1 MNFAQ
6 RYLDTDCGS
15 YEEMQQRLKLRI
27 PEKFNFAFD
36 IVDEYARLCPE
47 KRALVWC
54 NDKGEEKQ
62 FSFGEISRLSKKL
75 AASLYK
81 MGIRKGDFVMLIMKR
96 RAEYWIT
103 YPALHRLGAVA
114 IPATHMLTKKD
125 VVYRNNA
132 AGVKMIIAAQDEN
145 ILEHV
150 DAAMADSPTLE
161 HRVLLGGAREGWE
174 SFDELLSEGDEGF
187 VPPVRAGGD
196 DPMLMFFTSGTT
208 GMPKMVLHDFNY
220 PLGHIITA
228 VYWHKVLDDG
238 LHISVADTGWAKCGW
253 GKCYGQW
260 IAGSAQFVYDYD
272 GKFNPMNLITAVS
285 RHGVN
290 TFCAPP
296 TIYRSLVKQDLS
308 EIDFSSFTHFTTAGE
323 PLNPE
328 VFRRWREISGHRI
341 FEAFGQSEGTPI
353 LGTYYFMEP
362 KEGSTGKPNPLLNVD
377 LVDEQGNSIGTGE
390 EGLIVLRVGDGK
402 PAGLFCGYYKDP
414 EATREAFDSDGW
426 YHTGDLART
435 DKDGHYYI
443 CGRCKSV
450 IVTTNG
456 KNVYPEELES
466 MLLKEN
472 AVKECIVTGAE
483 DERGNTI
490 VYARIFPDL
499 KAIGATYG
507 NRNITDK
514 EISKAVSE
522 AVKSVNSQVVSYK
535 SIKRFEIVD
544 KEFKKTTT
552 SKIKRNQ

>member
-174 SFDELLSEGDEGF
+174 SFDELLSEGNEGF

-414 EATREAFDSDGW
+414 EKTAEVWKNGL
-426 YHTGDLART
+426 YYTGDVAWR
-435 DKDGHYYI
+435 DEEGFYYFI
-443 CGRCKSV
+443 GRSDDVIKSSGYRIGPFEV
-450 IVTTNG
+450 ESALMEHPAV
-456 KNVYPEELES
+456 LEC
-466 MLLKEN
+466 
-472 AVKECIVTGAE
+472 AVTGVPDIDGDRGQLVKATVALVKGWE
-483 DERGNTI
+483 PTDELKKELQNHVKRITAPYKYPRIIEFVEEIDKTI
-490 VYARIFPDL
+490 SGKMKR
-499 KAIGATYG
+499 KAI
-507 NRNITDK
+507 RERD
-514 EISKAVSE
+514 E
-522 AVKSVNSQVVSYK
+522 
-535 SIKRFEIVD
+535 
-544 KEFKKTTT
+544 KK
-552 SKIKRNQ
+552 

>member
-75 AASLYK
+75 ADSLYK

-174 SFDELLSEGDEGF
+174 SFDELLSEGDEDF

-196 DPMLMFFTSGTT
+196 DPMLTFFTSGTT

-414 EATREAFDSDGW
+414 EKTAEVWKNGL
-426 YHTGDLART
+426 YYTGDVAWRDEEGFYYFIGRSDDVIKSSGYRIGPFEVESALMEHPAVLECAVT
-435 DKDGHYYI
+435 GVPDIDGDR
-443 CGRCKSV
+443 GQLVKATV
-450 IVTTNG
+450 ALVKGWEPT
-456 KNVYPEELES
+456 EELK
-466 MLLKEN
+466 KELQN
-472 AVKECIVTGAE
+472 HVKRITAPYKYPRIIEFVEEI
-483 DERGNTI
+483 DKTI
-490 VYARIFPDL
+490 SGKMKR
-499 KAIGATYG
+499 KAI
-507 NRNITDK
+507 RERD
-514 EISKAVSE
+514 E
-522 AVKSVNSQVVSYK
+522 
-535 SIKRFEIVD
+535 
-544 KEFKKTTT
+544 KK
-552 SKIKRNQ
+552 

>member
-161 HRVLLGGAREGWE
+161 HRVLLGGVREGWE

-308 EIDFSSFTHFTTAGE
+308 QIDFSSFTHFTTAGE

-414 EATREAFDSDGW
+414 EKTAEVWKNGL
-426 YHTGDLART
+426 YYTGDVAWRDEEGFYYFIGRSDDVIKSSGYRIGPFEVESALMEHPAVLECAVT
-435 DKDGHYYI
+435 GVPDIDGDR
-443 CGRCKSV
+443 GQLVKATV
-450 IVTTNG
+450 ALVKGWEPT
-456 KNVYPEELES
+456 EELK
-466 MLLKEN
+466 KELQN
-472 AVKECIVTGAE
+472 HVKRITAPYKYPRIIEFVEEI
-483 DERGNTI
+483 DKTI
-490 VYARIFPDL
+490 SGKMKR
-499 KAIGATYG
+499 KAI
-507 NRNITDK
+507 RERD
-514 EISKAVSE
+514 E
-522 AVKSVNSQVVSYK
+522 
-535 SIKRFEIVD
+535 
-544 KEFKKTTT
+544 KK
-552 SKIKRNQ
+552 

>member
-75 AASLYK
+75 ADSLYK

-328 VFRRWREISGHRI
+328 VFRRWREMSGHRI
-341 FEAFGQSEGTPI
+341 FEAFGQSEGTPK

-414 EATREAFDSDGW
+414 EKTAEVWKNGL
-426 YHTGDLART
+426 YYTGDVAWR
-435 DKDGHYYI
+435 DEEGFYYFI
-443 CGRCKSV
+443 GRSDDVIKSSGYRIGPFEV
-450 IVTTNG
+450 ESALMEHPAV
-456 KNVYPEELES
+456 LEC
-466 MLLKEN
+466 
-472 AVKECIVTGAE
+472 AVTGVPDIDGDRGQLVKATVALVKGWE
-483 DERGNTI
+483 PTDELKKELQNHVKRITAPYKYPRIIEFVEEIDKTI
-490 VYARIFPDL
+490 SGKMKR
-499 KAIGATYG
+499 KAI
-507 NRNITDK
+507 RERD
-514 EISKAVSE
+514 E
-522 AVKSVNSQVVSYK
+522 
-535 SIKRFEIVD
+535 
-544 KEFKKTTT
+544 KK
-552 SKIKRNQ
+552 

>member
-15 YEEMQQRLKLRI
+15 YDEMQQRLKLRI
-27 PEKFNFAFD
+27 PKKFNFAFD

-308 EIDFSSFTHFTTAGE
+308 EMDFSSFTHFTTAGE

-414 EATREAFDSDGW
+414 EKTAEVWKNGL
-426 YHTGDLART
+426 YYTGDVAWR
-435 DKDGHYYI
+435 DEEGFYYFI
-443 CGRCKSV
+443 GRSDDVIKSSGYRIGPFEV
-450 IVTTNG
+450 ESALMEHPAV
-456 KNVYPEELES
+456 LEC
-466 MLLKEN
+466 
-472 AVKECIVTGAE
+472 AVTGVPDIDGDRGQLVKATVALVKGWE
-483 DERGNTI
+483 PTDELKKELQNHVKRITAPYKYPRIIEFVEEIDKTI
-490 VYARIFPDL
+490 SGKMKR
-499 KAIGATYG
+499 KAI
-507 NRNITDK
+507 RERD
-514 EISKAVSE
+514 E
-522 AVKSVNSQVVSYK
+522 
-535 SIKRFEIVD
+535 
-544 KEFKKTTT
+544 KK
-552 SKIKRNQ
+552 

>member
-27 PEKFNFAFD
+27 PENFNFAFD

-150 DAAMADSPTLE
+150 DAAMADSSTLE
-161 HRVLLGGAREGWE
+161 HRVLLGGVREGWE

-414 EATREAFDSDGW
+414 EKTAEVWKNGL
-426 YHTGDLART
+426 YYTGDVAWRDEEGFYYFIGRSDDVIKSSGYRIGPFEVESALMEHPAVLECAVT
-435 DKDGHYYI
+435 GVPDIDGDR
-443 CGRCKSV
+443 GQLVKATV
-450 IVTTNG
+450 ALVKGWEPT
-456 KNVYPEELES
+456 EELK
-466 MLLKEN
+466 KELQN
-472 AVKECIVTGAE
+472 HVKRITAPYKYPRIIEFVEEI
-483 DERGNTI
+483 DKTI
-490 VYARIFPDL
+490 SGKMKR
-499 KAIGATYG
+499 KAI
-507 NRNITDK
+507 RERD
-514 EISKAVSE
+514 E
-522 AVKSVNSQVVSYK
+522 
-535 SIKRFEIVD
+535 
-544 KEFKKTTT
+544 KK
-552 SKIKRNQ
+552 

>member
-27 PEKFNFAFD
+27 PENFNFAFD

-62 FSFGEISRLSKKL
+62 FSFGEISLLSKKL
-75 AASLYK
+75 ADSLYK

-161 HRVLLGGAREGWE
+161 HRVLLGGVREGWE

-187 VPPVRAGGD
+187 VPPERAGGD

-414 EATREAFDSDGW
+414 EKTAEVWKNGL
-426 YHTGDLART
+426 YYTGDVAWR
-435 DKDGHYYI
+435 DEEGFYYFI
-443 CGRCKSV
+443 GRSDDVIKSSGYRIGPFEV
-450 IVTTNG
+450 ESALMEHPAV
-456 KNVYPEELES
+456 LEC
-466 MLLKEN
+466 
-472 AVKECIVTGAE
+472 AVTGVPDIDGDRGQLVKATVALVKGWE
-483 DERGNTI
+483 PTDELKKELQNHVKRITAPYKYPRIIEFVEEIDKTI
-490 VYARIFPDL
+490 SGKMKR
-499 KAIGATYG
+499 KAI
-507 NRNITDK
+507 RERD
-514 EISKAVSE
+514 E
-522 AVKSVNSQVVSYK
+522 
-535 SIKRFEIVD
+535 
-544 KEFKKTTT
+544 KK
-552 SKIKRNQ
+552 

>member
-27 PEKFNFAFD
+27 PENFNFAFD

-62 FSFGEISRLSKKL
+62 FSFGEISRLSKRL

-81 MGIRKGDFVMLIMKR
+81 MGIRKGDFVMIIMKR

-161 HRVLLGGAREGWE
+161 HRVLLGGVREGWE

-308 EIDFSSFTHFTTAGE
+308 QIDFSSFTHFTTAGE

-414 EATREAFDSDGW
+414 EKTAEVWKNGL
-426 YHTGDLART
+426 YYTGDVAWR
-435 DKDGHYYI
+435 DEEGFYYFI
-443 CGRCKSV
+443 GRSDDVIKSSGYRIGPFEV
-450 IVTTNG
+450 ESALMEHPAV
-456 KNVYPEELES
+456 LEC
-466 MLLKEN
+466 
-472 AVKECIVTGAE
+472 AVTGVPDIDGDRGQLVKATVALVKGWE
-483 DERGNTI
+483 PTDELKKELQNHVKRITAPYKYPRIIEFVEEIDKTI
-490 VYARIFPDL
+490 SGKMKR
-499 KAIGATYG
+499 KAI
-507 NRNITDK
+507 RERDEQK
-514 EISKAVSE
+514 
-522 AVKSVNSQVVSYK
+522 
-535 SIKRFEIVD
+535 
-544 KEFKKTTT
+544 
-552 SKIKRNQ
+552 

>member
-414 EATREAFDSDGW
+414 EKTAEVWKNGF
-426 YHTGDLART
+426 YYTGDVAWR
-435 DKDGHYYI
+435 DEEGFYYFI
-443 CGRCKSV
+443 GRSDDVIKSSGYRIGPFEV
-450 IVTTNG
+450 ESALMEHPAV
-456 KNVYPEELES
+456 LEC
-466 MLLKEN
+466 
-472 AVKECIVTGAE
+472 AVTGVPDIEGDRGQLVKATVALVKGWE
-483 DERGNTI
+483 PTDELKKELQNHVKRITAPYKYPRIIEFVEEIDKTI
-490 VYARIFPDL
+490 SGKMKR
-499 KAIGATYG
+499 KAI
-507 NRNITDK
+507 RERD
-514 EISKAVSE
+514 E
-522 AVKSVNSQVVSYK
+522 
-535 SIKRFEIVD
+535 
-544 KEFKKTTT
+544 KK
-552 SKIKRNQ
+552 

>member
-75 AASLYK
+75 ADSLYK

-174 SFDELLSEGDEGF
+174 SFDELLSEGDEDF

-308 EIDFSSFTHFTTAGE
+308 QIDFSSFTHFTTAGE

-377 LVDEQGNSIGTGE
+377 LVDEKGNSIGTGE

-414 EATREAFDSDGW
+414 EKTAEVWKNGL
-426 YHTGDLART
+426 YYTGDVAWR
-435 DKDGHYYI
+435 DEEGFYYFI
-443 CGRCKSV
+443 GRSDDVIKSSGYRIGPFEV
-450 IVTTNG
+450 ESALMEHPAVLECAVTGVPDIEGDRGQLVKATVALVKG
-456 KNVYPEELES
+456 WEPTEELK
-466 MLLKEN
+466 KELQN
-472 AVKECIVTGAE
+472 HVKRITAPYKYPRIIEFVEEI
-483 DERGNTI
+483 DKTI
-490 VYARIFPDL
+490 SGKMKR
-499 KAIGATYG
+499 KAI
-507 NRNITDK
+507 RERD
-514 EISKAVSE
+514 E
-522 AVKSVNSQVVSYK
+522 
-535 SIKRFEIVD
+535 
-544 KEFKKTTT
+544 KK
-552 SKIKRNQ
+552 

>member
-75 AASLYK
+75 ADSLYK

-377 LVDEQGNSIGTGE
+377 LVDEKGNSIGTGE

-414 EATREAFDSDGW
+414 EKTAEVWKNGL
-426 YHTGDLART
+426 YYTGDVAWR
-435 DKDGHYYI
+435 DEEGFYYFI
-443 CGRCKSV
+443 GRSDDVIKSSGYRIGPFEV
-450 IVTTNG
+450 ESALMEHPAVLECAVTGVPDIEGDRGQLVKATVALVKG
-456 KNVYPEELES
+456 WEPTEELK
-466 MLLKEN
+466 KELQN
-472 AVKECIVTGAE
+472 HVKRITAPYKYPRIIEFVEEI
-483 DERGNTI
+483 DKTI
-490 VYARIFPDL
+490 SGKMKR
-499 KAIGATYG
+499 KAI
-507 NRNITDK
+507 RERD
-514 EISKAVSE
+514 E
-522 AVKSVNSQVVSYK
+522 
-535 SIKRFEIVD
+535 
-544 KEFKKTTT
+544 KK
-552 SKIKRNQ
+552 

>member
-150 DAAMADSPTLE
+150 DAAMTDSPTLE

-414 EATREAFDSDGW
+414 EKTAEVWKNGL
-426 YHTGDLART
+426 YYTGDVAWR
-435 DKDGHYYI
+435 DEEGFYYFI
-443 CGRCKSV
+443 GRSDDVIKSSGYRIGPFEV
-450 IVTTNG
+450 ESALMEHPAV
-456 KNVYPEELES
+456 LEC
-466 MLLKEN
+466 
-472 AVKECIVTGAE
+472 AVTGVPDIDGDRGQLVKATVALVKGWE
-483 DERGNTI
+483 PTDELKKELQNHVKRITAPYKYPRIIEFVEEIDKTI
-490 VYARIFPDL
+490 SGKMKR
-499 KAIGATYG
+499 KAI
-507 NRNITDK
+507 RERD
-514 EISKAVSE
+514 E
-522 AVKSVNSQVVSYK
+522 
-535 SIKRFEIVD
+535 
-544 KEFKKTTT
+544 KK
-552 SKIKRNQ
+552 

>member
-260 IAGSAQFVYDYD
+260 IAGSAQFVYDYV

-414 EATREAFDSDGW
+414 EKTAEVWKNGL
-426 YHTGDLART
+426 YYTGDVAWR
-435 DKDGHYYI
+435 DEEGFYYFI
-443 CGRCKSV
+443 GRSDDVIKSSGYRIGPFEV
-450 IVTTNG
+450 ESALMEHPAV
-456 KNVYPEELES
+456 LEC
-466 MLLKEN
+466 
-472 AVKECIVTGAE
+472 AVTGVPDIDGDRGQLVKATVALVKGWE
-483 DERGNTI
+483 PTDELKKELQNHVKRITAPYKYPRIIEFVEEIDKTI
-490 VYARIFPDL
+490 SGKMKR
-499 KAIGATYG
+499 KAI
-507 NRNITDK
+507 RERD
-514 EISKAVSE
+514 E
-522 AVKSVNSQVVSYK
+522 
-535 SIKRFEIVD
+535 
-544 KEFKKTTT
+544 KK
-552 SKIKRNQ
+552 

>member
-27 PEKFNFAFD
+27 PENFNFAFD

-62 FSFGEISRLSKKL
+62 FSFGEISLLSKKL
-75 AASLYK
+75 ADSLYK

-161 HRVLLGGAREGWE
+161 HRVLLGGVREGWE

-414 EATREAFDSDGW
+414 EKTAEVWKNGL
-426 YHTGDLART
+426 YYTGDVAWR
-435 DKDGHYYI
+435 DEEGFYYFI
-443 CGRCKSV
+443 GRSDDVIKSSGYRIGPFEV
-450 IVTTNG
+450 ESALMEHPAV
-456 KNVYPEELES
+456 LEC
-466 MLLKEN
+466 
-472 AVKECIVTGAE
+472 AVTGVPDIEGDRGQLVKATVALVKGWE
-483 DERGNTI
+483 PTDELKKELQNHVKRITAPYKYPRIIEFVEEIDKTI
-490 VYARIFPDL
+490 SGKMKR
-499 KAIGATYG
+499 KAI
-507 NRNITDK
+507 RERD
-514 EISKAVSE
+514 E
-522 AVKSVNSQVVSYK
+522 
-535 SIKRFEIVD
+535 
-544 KEFKKTTT
+544 KK
-552 SKIKRNQ
+552 

>member
-6 RYLDTDCGS
+6 RYLDTDCGG

-36 IVDEYARLCPE
+36 IVDEYAQLCPE

-75 AASLYK
+75 AVSLYK

-414 EATREAFDSDGW
+414 EKTAEVWKNGL
-426 YHTGDLART
+426 YYTGDVAWR
-435 DKDGHYYI
+435 DEEGFYYFI
-443 CGRCKSV
+443 GRSDDVIKSSGYRIGPFEV
-450 IVTTNG
+450 ESALMEHPAV
-456 KNVYPEELES
+456 LEC
-466 MLLKEN
+466 
-472 AVKECIVTGAE
+472 AVTGVPDIDGDRGQLVKATVALVKGWE
-483 DERGNTI
+483 PTDELKKELQNHVKRITAPYKYPRIIEFVEEIDKTI
-490 VYARIFPDL
+490 SGKMKR
-499 KAIGATYG
+499 KAI
-507 NRNITDK
+507 RERD
-514 EISKAVSE
+514 E
-522 AVKSVNSQVVSYK
+522 
-535 SIKRFEIVD
+535 
-544 KEFKKTTT
+544 KK
-552 SKIKRNQ
+552 

>member
-27 PEKFNFAFD
+27 PENFNFAFD

-81 MGIRKGDFVMLIMKR
+81 MGIRNGDFVMLIMKR

-150 DAAMADSPTLE
+150 DAAMADSPTIE

-414 EATREAFDSDGW
+414 EKTAEVWKNGL
-426 YHTGDLART
+426 YYTGDVAWR
-435 DKDGHYYI
+435 DEEGFYYFI
-443 CGRCKSV
+443 GRSDDVIKSSGYRIGPFEV
-450 IVTTNG
+450 ESALMEHPAV
-456 KNVYPEELES
+456 LEC
-466 MLLKEN
+466 
-472 AVKECIVTGAE
+472 AVTGVPDIDGDRGQLVKATVALVKGWE
-483 DERGNTI
+483 PTDELKKELQNHVKRITAPYKYPRIIEFVEEIDKTI
-490 VYARIFPDL
+490 SGKMKR
-499 KAIGATYG
+499 KAI
-507 NRNITDK
+507 RERD
-514 EISKAVSE
+514 E
-522 AVKSVNSQVVSYK
+522 
-535 SIKRFEIVD
+535 
-544 KEFKKTTT
+544 KK
-552 SKIKRNQ
+552 

>member
-75 AASLYK
+75 AASIYK

-161 HRVLLGGAREGWE
+161 HRVLLGGVREGWE

-414 EATREAFDSDGW
+414 EKTAEVWKNGL
-426 YHTGDLART
+426 YYTGDVAWR
-435 DKDGHYYI
+435 DEEGFYYFI
-443 CGRCKSV
+443 GRSDDVIKSSGYRIGPFEV
-450 IVTTNG
+450 ESALMEHPAV
-456 KNVYPEELES
+456 LEC
-466 MLLKEN
+466 
-472 AVKECIVTGAE
+472 AVTGVPDIDGDRGQLVKATVALVKGWE
-483 DERGNTI
+483 PTDELKKELQNHVKRITAPYKYPRIIEFVEEIDKTI
-490 VYARIFPDL
+490 SGKMKR
-499 KAIGATYG
+499 KAI
-507 NRNITDK
+507 RERD
-514 EISKAVSE
+514 E
-522 AVKSVNSQVVSYK
+522 
-535 SIKRFEIVD
+535 
-544 KEFKKTTT
+544 KK
-552 SKIKRNQ
+552 

>member
-6 RYLDTDCGS
+6 RYLDIDCGS

-27 PEKFNFAFD
+27 PENFNFAFD

-308 EIDFSSFTHFTTAGE
+308 QIDFSSFTHFTTAGE

-414 EATREAFDSDGW
+414 EKTAEVWKNGL
-426 YHTGDLART
+426 YYTGDVAWR
-435 DKDGHYYI
+435 DEEGFYYFI
-443 CGRCKSV
+443 GRSDDVIKSSGYRIGPFEV
-450 IVTTNG
+450 ESALMEHPAV
-456 KNVYPEELES
+456 LEC
-466 MLLKEN
+466 
-472 AVKECIVTGAE
+472 AVTGVPDIDGDRGQLVKATVALVKGWE
-483 DERGNTI
+483 PTDELKKELQNHVKRITAPYKYPRIIEFVEEIDKTI
-490 VYARIFPDL
+490 SGKMKR
-499 KAIGATYG
+499 KAI
-507 NRNITDK
+507 RERD
-514 EISKAVSE
+514 E
-522 AVKSVNSQVVSYK
+522 
-535 SIKRFEIVD
+535 
-544 KEFKKTTT
+544 KK
-552 SKIKRNQ
+552 

>member
-161 HRVLLGGAREGWE
+161 HRVLLGGVREGWE

-414 EATREAFDSDGW
+414 EKTVEVWKNGL
-426 YHTGDLART
+426 YYTGDVAWRDEEGFYYFIGRSDDVIKSSGYRIGPFEVESALMEHPAVLECAVT
-435 DKDGHYYI
+435 GVPDIDGDR
-443 CGRCKSV
+443 GQLVKATV
-450 IVTTNG
+450 ALVKGWEPT
-456 KNVYPEELES
+456 EELK
-466 MLLKEN
+466 KELQN
-472 AVKECIVTGAE
+472 HVKRITAPYKYPRIIEFVEEI
-483 DERGNTI
+483 DKTI
-490 VYARIFPDL
+490 SGKMKR
-499 KAIGATYG
+499 KAI
-507 NRNITDK
+507 RERD
-514 EISKAVSE
+514 E
-522 AVKSVNSQVVSYK
+522 
-535 SIKRFEIVD
+535 
-544 KEFKKTTT
+544 KK
-552 SKIKRNQ
+552 

>member
-296 TIYRSLVKQDLS
+296 TVYRSLVKQDLS

-414 EATREAFDSDGW
+414 QKTAEVWKNGL
-426 YHTGDLART
+426 YYTGDVAWR
-435 DKDGHYYI
+435 DEEGFYYFI
-443 CGRCKSV
+443 GRSDDVIKSSGYRIGPFEV
-450 IVTTNG
+450 ESALMEHPAV
-456 KNVYPEELES
+456 LEC
-466 MLLKEN
+466 
-472 AVKECIVTGAE
+472 AVTGVPDIDGDRGQLVKATVALVKGWE
-483 DERGNTI
+483 PTDELKKELQNHVKRITAPYKYPRIIEFVEEIDKTI
-490 VYARIFPDL
+490 SGKMKR
-499 KAIGATYG
+499 KAI
-507 NRNITDK
+507 RERD
-514 EISKAVSE
+514 E
-522 AVKSVNSQVVSYK
+522 
-535 SIKRFEIVD
+535 
-544 KEFKKTTT
+544 KK
-552 SKIKRNQ
+552 

>member
-27 PEKFNFAFD
+27 PENFNFAFD

-161 HRVLLGGAREGWE
+161 HRVLLGGVREGWE

-308 EIDFSSFTHFTTAGE
+308 EIDFASFTHFTTAGE

-414 EATREAFDSDGW
+414 EKTAEVWKNGL
-426 YHTGDLART
+426 YYTGDVAWRDEEGFYYFIGRSDDVIKSSGYRIGPFEVESALMEHPAVLECAVT
-435 DKDGHYYI
+435 GVPDIDGDR
-443 CGRCKSV
+443 GQLVKATV
-450 IVTTNG
+450 ALVKGWEPT
-456 KNVYPEELES
+456 EELK
-466 MLLKEN
+466 KELQN
-472 AVKECIVTGAE
+472 HVKRITAPYKYPRIIEFVEEI
-483 DERGNTI
+483 DKTI
-490 VYARIFPDL
+490 SGKMKR
-499 KAIGATYG
+499 KAI
-507 NRNITDK
+507 RERD
-514 EISKAVSE
+514 E
-522 AVKSVNSQVVSYK
+522 
-535 SIKRFEIVD
+535 
-544 KEFKKTTT
+544 KK
-552 SKIKRNQ
+552 

>member
-75 AASLYK
+75 ADSLYK

-174 SFDELLSEGDEGF
+174 SFDELLSEGDEDF

-414 EATREAFDSDGW
+414 EKTAEVWKNGL
-426 YHTGDLART
+426 YYTGDVAWRDEEGFYYFIGRSDDVIKSSGYRIGPFEVESALMEHPAVLECAVT
-435 DKDGHYYI
+435 GVPDIDGDR
-443 CGRCKSV
+443 GQLVKATV
-450 IVTTNG
+450 ALVKGWEPT
-456 KNVYPEELES
+456 EELK
-466 MLLKEN
+466 KELQN
-472 AVKECIVTGAE
+472 HVKRITAPYKYPRIIEFVEEI
-483 DERGNTI
+483 DKTI
-490 VYARIFPDL
+490 SGKMKR
-499 KAIGATYG
+499 KAI
-507 NRNITDK
+507 RERD
-514 EISKAVSE
+514 E
-522 AVKSVNSQVVSYK
+522 
-535 SIKRFEIVD
+535 
-544 KEFKKTTT
+544 KK
-552 SKIKRNQ
+552 

>member
-161 HRVLLGGAREGWE
+161 HRVLLGGVREGWE

-402 PAGLFCGYYKDP
+402 PAGLFCGYYKVP
-414 EATREAFDSDGW
+414 EKTAEVWKNGL
-426 YHTGDLART
+426 YYTGDVAWR
-435 DKDGHYYI
+435 DEEGFYYFI
-443 CGRCKSV
+443 GRSDDVIKSSGYRIGPFEV
-450 IVTTNG
+450 ESALMEHPAV
-456 KNVYPEELES
+456 LEC
-466 MLLKEN
+466 
-472 AVKECIVTGAE
+472 AVTGVPDIDGDRGQLVKATVALVKGWE
-483 DERGNTI
+483 PTDELKKELQNHVKRITAPYKYPRIIEFVEEIDKTI
-490 VYARIFPDL
+490 SGKMKR
-499 KAIGATYG
+499 KAI
-507 NRNITDK
+507 RERD
-514 EISKAVSE
+514 E
-522 AVKSVNSQVVSYK
+522 
-535 SIKRFEIVD
+535 
-544 KEFKKTTT
+544 KK
-552 SKIKRNQ
+552 

>member
-414 EATREAFDSDGW
+414 EKTAEVWKNGL
-426 YHTGDLART
+426 YYTGDVAWR
-435 DKDGHYYI
+435 DEEGFYYFI
-443 CGRCKSV
+443 GRSDDVIKSSGYRIGPFEV
-450 IVTTNG
+450 ESALMEHPAV
-456 KNVYPEELES
+456 LEC
-466 MLLKEN
+466 
-472 AVKECIVTGAE
+472 AVTGVLDIDGDRGQLVKATVALVKGWE
-483 DERGNTI
+483 PTDELKKELQNHVKRITAPYKYPRIIEFVEEIDKTI
-490 VYARIFPDL
+490 SGKMKR
-499 KAIGATYG
+499 KAI
-507 NRNITDK
+507 RERD
-514 EISKAVSE
+514 E
-522 AVKSVNSQVVSYK
+522 
-535 SIKRFEIVD
+535 
-544 KEFKKTTT
+544 KK
-552 SKIKRNQ
+552 

>member
-328 VFRRWREISGHRI
+328 MFRRWREISGHRI

-414 EATREAFDSDGW
+414 EKTAEVWKNGL
-426 YHTGDLART
+426 YYTGDVAWR
-435 DKDGHYYI
+435 DEEGFYYFI
-443 CGRCKSV
+443 GRSDDVIKSSGYRIGPFEV
-450 IVTTNG
+450 ESALMEHPAV
-456 KNVYPEELES
+456 LEC
-466 MLLKEN
+466 
-472 AVKECIVTGAE
+472 AVTGVPDIDGDRGQLVKATVALVKGWE
-483 DERGNTI
+483 PTDELKKELQNHVKRITAPYKYPRIIEFVEEIDKTI
-490 VYARIFPDL
+490 SGKMKR
-499 KAIGATYG
+499 KAI
-507 NRNITDK
+507 RERD
-514 EISKAVSE
+514 E
-522 AVKSVNSQVVSYK
+522 
-535 SIKRFEIVD
+535 
-544 KEFKKTTT
+544 KK
-552 SKIKRNQ
+552 

>member
-27 PEKFNFAFD
+27 PENFNFAFD

-308 EIDFSSFTHFTTAGE
+308 QIDFSSFTHFTTAGE

-414 EATREAFDSDGW
+414 EKTAEVWKNGP
-426 YHTGDLART
+426 YYTGDVAWR
-435 DKDGHYYI
+435 DEEGFYYFI
-443 CGRCKSV
+443 GRSDDVIKSSGYRIGPFEV
-450 IVTTNG
+450 ESALMEHPAVLECAVTGVPDIEGDRGQLVKATVALVKG
-456 KNVYPEELES
+456 WEPTEELK
-466 MLLKEN
+466 KELQN
-472 AVKECIVTGAE
+472 HVKRITAPYKYPRIIEFVEEI
-483 DERGNTI
+483 DKTI
-490 VYARIFPDL
+490 SGKMKR
-499 KAIGATYG
+499 KAI
-507 NRNITDK
+507 RERD
-514 EISKAVSE
+514 E
-522 AVKSVNSQVVSYK
+522 
-535 SIKRFEIVD
+535 
-544 KEFKKTTT
+544 KK
-552 SKIKRNQ
+552 

>member
-414 EATREAFDSDGW
+414 EKTAEVWKNGL
-426 YHTGDLART
+426 YYTGDVAWR
-435 DKDGHYYI
+435 DEEGFYYFI
-443 CGRCKSV
+443 GRSDDVIKSSGYRIGPFEV
-450 IVTTNG
+450 ESALMEHPAV
-456 KNVYPEELES
+456 LEC
-466 MLLKEN
+466 
-472 AVKECIVTGAE
+472 AVTGVPDIEGDRGQLVKATVALVNGWE
-483 DERGNTI
+483 PTDELKKELQNHVKRITAPYKYPRIIEFVEEIDKTI
-490 VYARIFPDL
+490 SGKMKR
-499 KAIGATYG
+499 KAI
-507 NRNITDK
+507 RERD
-514 EISKAVSE
+514 E
-522 AVKSVNSQVVSYK
+522 
-535 SIKRFEIVD
+535 
-544 KEFKKTTT
+544 KK
-552 SKIKRNQ
+552 

>member
-75 AASLYK
+75 ASSLYK

-308 EIDFSSFTHFTTAGE
+308 QIDFSSFTHFTTAGE

-414 EATREAFDSDGW
+414 EKTAEVWKNGL
-426 YHTGDLART
+426 YYTGDVAWR
-435 DKDGHYYI
+435 DEEGFYYFI
-443 CGRCKSV
+443 GRSDDVIKSSGYRIGPFEV
-450 IVTTNG
+450 ESALMEHPAV
-456 KNVYPEELES
+456 LEC
-466 MLLKEN
+466 
-472 AVKECIVTGAE
+472 AVTGVPDIDGDRGQLVKATVALVKGWE
-483 DERGNTI
+483 PTDELKKELQNHVKRITAPYKYPRIIEFVEEIDKTI
-490 VYARIFPDL
+490 SGKMKR
-499 KAIGATYG
+499 KAI
-507 NRNITDK
+507 RERD
-514 EISKAVSE
+514 E
-522 AVKSVNSQVVSYK
+522 
-535 SIKRFEIVD
+535 
-544 KEFKKTTT
+544 KK
-552 SKIKRNQ
+552 

>member
-54 NDKGEEKQ
+54 NDKGEKKQ

-161 HRVLLGGAREGWE
+161 HRVLLGGVREGWE

-414 EATREAFDSDGW
+414 QKTAEVWKNGL
-426 YHTGDLART
+426 YYTGDVAWR
-435 DKDGHYYI
+435 DEEGFYYFI
-443 CGRCKSV
+443 GRSDDVIKSSGYRIGPFEV
-450 IVTTNG
+450 ESALMEHPAV
-456 KNVYPEELES
+456 LEC
-466 MLLKEN
+466 
-472 AVKECIVTGAE
+472 AVTGVPDIDGDRGQLVKATVALVKGWE
-483 DERGNTI
+483 PTDELKKELQNHVKRITAPYKYPRIIEFVEEIDKTI
-490 VYARIFPDL
+490 SGKMKR
-499 KAIGATYG
+499 KAI
-507 NRNITDK
+507 RERD
-514 EISKAVSE
+514 E
-522 AVKSVNSQVVSYK
+522 
-535 SIKRFEIVD
+535 
-544 KEFKKTTT
+544 KK
-552 SKIKRNQ
+552 

>member
-15 YEEMQQRLKLRI
+15 YEEMQQRLKLRS
-27 PEKFNFAFD
+27 PENFNFAFD

-75 AASLYK
+75 ADSLYK

-174 SFDELLSEGDEGF
+174 SFDKLLAEGDEGF

-285 RHGVN
+285 RHRVN

-308 EIDFSSFTHFTTAGE
+308 GIDFSSFTHFTTAGE

-414 EATREAFDSDGW
+414 EKTAEVWKNGL
-426 YHTGDLART
+426 YYTGDVAWR
-435 DKDGHYYI
+435 DEEGFYYFI
-443 CGRCKSV
+443 GRSDDVIKSSGYRIGPFEV
-450 IVTTNG
+450 ESALMEHPAV
-456 KNVYPEELES
+456 LEC
-466 MLLKEN
+466 
-472 AVKECIVTGAE
+472 AVTGVPDIEGDRGQLVKATVALVKGWE
-483 DERGNTI
+483 PTDELKKELQNHVKRITAPYKYPRIIEFVEEIDKTI
-490 VYARIFPDL
+490 SGKMKR
-499 KAIGATYG
+499 KAI
-507 NRNITDK
+507 RERD
-514 EISKAVSE
+514 E
-522 AVKSVNSQVVSYK
+522 
-535 SIKRFEIVD
+535 
-544 KEFKKTTT
+544 KK
-552 SKIKRNQ
+552 

>member
-362 KEGSTGKPNPLLNVD
+362 KEGSTGKPNPLLNVG

-414 EATREAFDSDGW
+414 EKTAEVWKNGL
-426 YHTGDLART
+426 YYTGDVAWR
-435 DKDGHYYI
+435 DEEGFYYFI
-443 CGRCKSV
+443 GRSDDVIKSSGYRIGPFEV
-450 IVTTNG
+450 ESALMEHPAV
-456 KNVYPEELES
+456 LEC
-466 MLLKEN
+466 
-472 AVKECIVTGAE
+472 AVTGVPDIDGDRGQLVKATVALVKGWE
-483 DERGNTI
+483 PTDELKKELQNHVKRITAPYKYPRIIEFVEEIDKTI
-490 VYARIFPDL
+490 SGKMKR
-499 KAIGATYG
+499 KAI
-507 NRNITDK
+507 RERD
-514 EISKAVSE
+514 E
-522 AVKSVNSQVVSYK
+522 
-535 SIKRFEIVD
+535 
-544 KEFKKTTT
+544 KK
-552 SKIKRNQ
+552 

>member
-75 AASLYK
+75 ADSLYK

-174 SFDELLSEGDEGF
+174 SFDELLSDGDEGF

-414 EATREAFDSDGW
+414 EKTAEVWKNGL
-426 YHTGDLART
+426 YYTGDVAWR
-435 DKDGHYYI
+435 DEEGFYYFI
-443 CGRCKSV
+443 GRSDDVIKSSGYRIGPFEV
-450 IVTTNG
+450 ESALMEHPAV
-456 KNVYPEELES
+456 LEC
-466 MLLKEN
+466 
-472 AVKECIVTGAE
+472 AVTGVPDIDGDRGQLVKATVALVKGWE
-483 DERGNTI
+483 PTDELKKELQNHVKRITAPYKYPRIIEFVEEIDKTI
-490 VYARIFPDL
+490 SGKMKR
-499 KAIGATYG
+499 KAI
-507 NRNITDK
+507 RERD
-514 EISKAVSE
+514 E
-522 AVKSVNSQVVSYK
+522 
-535 SIKRFEIVD
+535 
-544 KEFKKTTT
+544 KK
-552 SKIKRNQ
+552 

>member
-161 HRVLLGGAREGWE
+161 HRVLLGGARAGWE

-414 EATREAFDSDGW
+414 QKTAEVWKNGL
-426 YHTGDLART
+426 YYTGDVAWR
-435 DKDGHYYI
+435 DEEGFYYFI
-443 CGRCKSV
+443 GRSDDVIKSSGYRIGPFEV
-450 IVTTNG
+450 ESALMEHPAV
-456 KNVYPEELES
+456 LEC
-466 MLLKEN
+466 
-472 AVKECIVTGAE
+472 AVTGVPDIDGDRGQLVKATVALVKGWE
-483 DERGNTI
+483 PTDELKKELQNHVKRITAPYKYPRIIEFVEEIDKTI
-490 VYARIFPDL
+490 SGKMKR
-499 KAIGATYG
+499 KAI
-507 NRNITDK
+507 RERD
-514 EISKAVSE
+514 E
-522 AVKSVNSQVVSYK
+522 
-535 SIKRFEIVD
+535 
-544 KEFKKTTT
+544 KK
-552 SKIKRNQ
+552 

>member
-161 HRVLLGGAREGWE
+161 HRVLLGGVREGWE

-377 LVDEQGNSIGTGE
+377 LVDEKGNSIGTGE

-414 EATREAFDSDGW
+414 EKTAEVWKNGL
-426 YHTGDLART
+426 YYTGDVAWR
-435 DKDGHYYI
+435 DEEGFYYFI
-443 CGRCKSV
+443 GRSDDVIKSSGYRIGPFEV
-450 IVTTNG
+450 ESALMEHPAVLECAVTGVPDIEGDRGQLVKATVALVKG
-456 KNVYPEELES
+456 WEPTEELK
-466 MLLKEN
+466 KELQN
-472 AVKECIVTGAE
+472 HVKRITAPYKYPRIIEFVEEI
-483 DERGNTI
+483 DKTI
-490 VYARIFPDL
+490 SGKMKR
-499 KAIGATYG
+499 KAI
-507 NRNITDK
+507 RERD
-514 EISKAVSE
+514 E
-522 AVKSVNSQVVSYK
+522 
-535 SIKRFEIVD
+535 
-544 KEFKKTTT
+544 KK
-552 SKIKRNQ
+552 

>member
-27 PEKFNFAFD
+27 PENFNFAFD

-81 MGIRKGDFVMLIMKR
+81 MGIRNGDFVMLIMKR

-187 VPPVRAGGD
+187 VPPARAGGD

-414 EATREAFDSDGW
+414 EKTAEVWKNGL
-426 YHTGDLART
+426 YYTGDVAWR
-435 DKDGHYYI
+435 DEEGFYYFI
-443 CGRCKSV
+443 GRSDDVIKSSGYRIGPFEV
-450 IVTTNG
+450 ESALMEHPAV
-456 KNVYPEELES
+456 LEC
-466 MLLKEN
+466 
-472 AVKECIVTGAE
+472 AVTGVPDIDGDRGQLVKATVALVKGWE
-483 DERGNTI
+483 PTDELKKELQNHVKRITAPYKYPRIIEFVEEIDKTI
-490 VYARIFPDL
+490 SGKMKR
-499 KAIGATYG
+499 KAI
-507 NRNITDK
+507 RERD
-514 EISKAVSE
+514 E
-522 AVKSVNSQVVSYK
+522 
-535 SIKRFEIVD
+535 
-544 KEFKKTTT
+544 KK
-552 SKIKRNQ
+552 

>member
-161 HRVLLGGAREGWE
+161 HRVLLGGARAGWE

-414 EATREAFDSDGW
+414 EKTAEVWKNGL
-426 YHTGDLART
+426 YYTGDVAWR
-435 DKDGHYYI
+435 DEEGFYYFI
-443 CGRCKSV
+443 GRSDDVIKSSGYRIGPFEV
-450 IVTTNG
+450 ESALMEHPAV
-456 KNVYPEELES
+456 LEC
-466 MLLKEN
+466 
-472 AVKECIVTGAE
+472 AVTGVPDIDGDRGQLVKATVALVKGWE
-483 DERGNTI
+483 PTDELKKELQNHVKRITAPYKYPRIIEFVEEIDKTI
-490 VYARIFPDL
+490 SGKMKR
-499 KAIGATYG
+499 KAI
-507 NRNITDK
+507 RERD
-514 EISKAVSE
+514 E
-522 AVKSVNSQVVSYK
+522 
-535 SIKRFEIVD
+535 
-544 KEFKKTTT
+544 KK
-552 SKIKRNQ
+552 

>member
-150 DAAMADSPTLE
+150 DAAMADSTTLE

-414 EATREAFDSDGW
+414 EKTAEVWKNGL
-426 YHTGDLART
+426 YYTGDVAWR
-435 DKDGHYYI
+435 DEEGFYYFI
-443 CGRCKSV
+443 GRSDDVIKSSGYRIGPFEV
-450 IVTTNG
+450 ESALMEHPAV
-456 KNVYPEELES
+456 LEC
-466 MLLKEN
+466 
-472 AVKECIVTGAE
+472 AVTGVPDIDGDRGQLVKATVALVKGWE
-483 DERGNTI
+483 PTDELKKELQNHVKRITAPYKYPRIIEFVEEIDKTI
-490 VYARIFPDL
+490 SGKMKR
-499 KAIGATYG
+499 KAI
-507 NRNITDK
+507 RERD
-514 EISKAVSE
+514 E
-522 AVKSVNSQVVSYK
+522 
-535 SIKRFEIVD
+535 
-544 KEFKKTTT
+544 KK
-552 SKIKRNQ
+552 

>member
-27 PEKFNFAFD
+27 PENFNFAFD

-161 HRVLLGGAREGWE
+161 HRVLLGGVREGWE

-414 EATREAFDSDGW
+414 EKTAEVWKNGL
-426 YHTGDLART
+426 YYTGDVAWR
-435 DKDGHYYI
+435 DEEGFYYFI
-443 CGRCKSV
+443 GRSDDVIKSSGYRIGPFEV
-450 IVTTNG
+450 ESALMEHPAVLECAVTGVPDIEGDRGQLVKATVALVKG
-456 KNVYPEELES
+456 WEPTEELK
-466 MLLKEN
+466 KELQN
-472 AVKECIVTGAE
+472 HVKRITAPYKYPRIIEFVEEI
-483 DERGNTI
+483 DKTI
-490 VYARIFPDL
+490 SGKMKR
-499 KAIGATYG
+499 KAI
-507 NRNITDK
+507 RERD
-514 EISKAVSE
+514 E
-522 AVKSVNSQVVSYK
+522 
-535 SIKRFEIVD
+535 
-544 KEFKKTTT
+544 KK
-552 SKIKRNQ
+552 